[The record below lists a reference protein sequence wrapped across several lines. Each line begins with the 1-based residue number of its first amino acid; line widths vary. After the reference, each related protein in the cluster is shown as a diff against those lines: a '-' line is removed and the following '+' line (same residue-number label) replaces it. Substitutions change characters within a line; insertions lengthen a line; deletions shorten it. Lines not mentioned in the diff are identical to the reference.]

1 MSNDTLSPKEAAAV
15 LGISERTVRRR
26 LSIYREIV
34 AGKRVRAVDRR
45 LAIPYRHRLGVP
57 YQIPA
62 ETVEQIRSVEAVA

>member
-1 MSNDTLSPKEAAAV
+1 MNGDATPKQAAEV

-26 LSIYREIV
+26 LAIYRLIV
-34 AGKRVRAVDRR
+34 SGKRVAARDRA

-62 ETVEQIRSVEAVA
+62 ECLEAIRRVEVVA